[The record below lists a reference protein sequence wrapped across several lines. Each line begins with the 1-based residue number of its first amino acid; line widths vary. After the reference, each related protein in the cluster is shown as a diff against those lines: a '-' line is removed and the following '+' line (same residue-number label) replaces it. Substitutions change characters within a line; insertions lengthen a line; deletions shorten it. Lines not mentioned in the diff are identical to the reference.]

1 MVGFSPYCEYY
12 LSVLLCGYVHEFL
25 WGMHHPL
32 LVYESSRAAILAA
45 IFYPTGGKCGIAY
58 LMGCKKIKRSLE
70 KRKVDAPNSTK
81 KDASK
86 LIKLI
91 YVKLK

>member
-1 MVGFSPYCEYY
+1 
-12 LSVLLCGYVHEFL
+12 
-25 WGMHHPL
+25 
-32 LVYESSRAAILAA
+32 
-45 IFYPTGGKCGIAY
+45 
-58 LMGCKKIKRSLE
+58 MGCKKIKRSLGKTKASTK

>member
-1 MVGFSPYCEYY
+1 M
-12 LSVLLCGYVHEFL
+12 
-25 WGMHHPL
+25 
-32 LVYESSRAAILAA
+32 AA

-58 LMGCKKIKRSLE
+58 LMGCKKIKRSLGKTKASTK